1 MRRTPLLQ
9 RRYLLAERATL
20 PEQPARR
27 DTRQPSEPLAS
38 VLQRTLAGGRW
49 GVSVKSQR
57 NGQHRRVLVIDD
69 DDELAEVL
77 RQALRESG
85 YAVATVRHGAAALD
99 LIGQIQPDLI
109 LLDLRMPIMDGW
121 SFVTQYRRSGRS
133 NGRIVLVSGHPDVRE
148 ISQRLGADGYVGKP
162 FELTQLLSTVEQ
174 QLGAIG

>member
-1 MRRTPLLQ
+1 MGNSKKLDGDGFHP
-9 RRYLLAERATL
+9 
-20 PEQPARR
+20 
-27 DTRQPSEPLAS
+27 
-38 VLQRTLAGGRW
+38 
-49 GVSVKSQR
+49 
-57 NGQHRRVLVIDD
+57 RVLVIDD

-121 SFVTQYRRSGRS
+121 SFVTQYRRIGKSA
-133 NGRIVLVSGHPDVRE
+133 GRIVLVSGHPDVRE
-148 ISQRLGADGYVGKP
+148 ISQRLGADAYVGKP